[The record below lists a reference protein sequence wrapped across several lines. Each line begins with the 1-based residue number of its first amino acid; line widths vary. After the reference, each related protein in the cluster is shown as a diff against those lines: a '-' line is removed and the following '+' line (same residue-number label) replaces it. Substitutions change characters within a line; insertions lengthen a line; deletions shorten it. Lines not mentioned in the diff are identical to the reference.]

1 MAADEELVMI
11 PSGKL
16 KLLTKTAED
25 TFRLE
30 AVVRRYYEQ
39 HQSVGCTCFL
49 CEKAELAFRHANR
62 AIDCMAQKP

>member
-16 KLLTKTAED
+16 KLLTKAAED
-25 TFRLE
+25 SFRLE
-30 AVVRRYYEQ
+30 AVVRGYYEE

-49 CEKAELAFRHANR
+49 CERAELAFRHANG
-62 AIDCMAQKP
+62 AIDCVAQKP